1 MVCLGLEPGVAQTNR
16 LSYCGT
22 PMFISLPYKREMF
35 NAIGTKEA
43 AYGWCLKFGTPLKCK
58 FQILA
63 VTFERFLIFLCRLP
77 KS

>member
-43 AYGWCLKFGTPLKCK
+43 AYG
-58 FQILA
+58 
-63 VTFERFLIFLCRLP
+63 
-77 KS
+77 